1 MKDYTG
7 LKHVKAEPQEKDGKT
22 GYRVVYADGYE
33 SWSPKETFESA
44 YHASGEMSFSDALFC
59 LKQGKAVARK
69 GWNGK
74 GMFLTLQK
82 GSEVDGS
89 LMRNENA
96 KNFYGDGK
104 VKICPHIDMKAA
116 DGSYVVGWL
125 ASQTDML
132 AEDWVVVE

>member
-1 MKDYTG
+1 MNEEVFGFDRAINLLKNGMK
-7 LKHVKAEPQEKDGKT
+7 
-22 GYRVVYADGYE
+22 
-33 SWSPKETFESA
+33 
-44 YHASGEMSFSDALFC
+44 
-59 LKQGKAVARK
+59 VARK

-82 GSEVDGS
+82 GSEVDGF

-104 VKICPHIDMKAA
+104 VRICPHIDMKAA

-132 AEDWVVVE
+132 AEDWEIVVIPKRD